1 MNEFVIHSIPGSPLG
16 RAVMIALEEKYAP
29 FRLSAVSP
37 ATLPAL
43 EHLALHPFSR
53 VPVMDHGD
61 FRLYETQAILRYIDR
76 SLRAPPLTPK
86 EPKSAARM
94 DQIMNVGDWYLCR
107 GSLQSANAP
116 CLTAIK
122 PYAEP
127 IAVAM
132 PETQTV
138 FSELARQLGDNDF
151 LVGNSI
157 SLADI
162 LLAPHLDL
170 FRETP
175 EWAALMEKA
184 PNLCAWLDR
193 MNKRASL
200 QATIWKNSR
209 GHESICGDGVI
220 RHRNGLNN
228 LNESLY

>member
-29 FRLSAVSP
+29 YRLAALAPS
-37 ATLPAL
+37 TLPEL
-43 EHLALHPFSR
+43 EHLALHPLR
-53 VPVMDHGD
+53 RIPVMDHGD
-61 FRLYETQAILRYIDR
+61 FRLYETPAILRYIDR

-94 DQIMNVGDWYLCR
+94 DQIMNVTDWYLCR
-107 GSLQSANAP
+107 GNLQSAIAP
-116 CLTAIK
+116 CLTVIK
-122 PYAEP
+122 PDAQP

-132 PETQTV
+132 PEAQTA

-151 LVGNSI
+151 FVGNSI

-175 EWAALMEKA
+175 EWAALMEKT

-193 MNKRASL
+193 MNRRASL

-220 RHRNGLNN
+220 RHKNGFKQ
-228 LNESLY
+228 SQ